1 MFAEI
6 NRSESGNLPAR
17 PITIGENAFQ
27 GKIDRPQGF
36 DTHQFLWVVKGSG
49 RFWASGETRALE
61 QGHGLFTR
69 ANVRHGYESAGG
81 QFHTMW
87 VTFTGAEALLDA
99 YGVGDWMF
107 FAAPDFLSSS
117 TEQLERLCQN
127 AATAMVRSAHTYTW
141 AVELLEALF
150 PRGETLRERVN
161 RFLEQEYARALSLEE
176 IAQSVGMSRFALCH
190 AYAAEAGTT
199 VMNALNQIRVQKA
212 KRFLRYTASQISQI
226 AGCAALRAPATLQK
240 SFERGRAFLPASTAP
255 DLGAK
260 MDVDNRI
267 FSWNCCKVHEVL
279 V

>member
-61 QGHGLFTR
+61 QGRGLFTR

-107 FAAPDFLSSS
+107 FAAPDFLSSA

-226 AGCAALRAPATLQK
+226 GRMCG
-240 SFERGRAFLPASTAP
+240 FESASYFAKEFRKRTGVSPSEYRTGFGREKGRG
-255 DLGAK
+255 
-260 MDVDNRI
+260 
-267 FSWNCCKVHEVL
+267 
-279 V
+279 

>member
-49 RFWASGETRALE
+49 RFWASGETRALG
-61 QGHGLFTR
+61 QGYGLFTR

-141 AVELLEALF
+141 AVELLESAVSARRNAARAGQSLFGAGIRQSAFAGGNCAICGHEPVCALPCICGRGGDHGNERSEPDSRAKGQALF
-150 PRGETLRERVN
+150 ALYGIANFTN
-161 RFLEQEYARALSLEE
+161 R
-176 IAQSVGMSRFALCH
+176 
-190 AYAAEAGTT
+190 
-199 VMNALNQIRVQKA
+199 
-212 KRFLRYTASQISQI
+212 
-226 AGCAALRAPATLQK
+226 
-240 SFERGRAFLPASTAP
+240 
-255 DLGAK
+255 
-260 MDVDNRI
+260 
-267 FSWNCCKVHEVL
+267 
-279 V
+279 

>member
-17 PITIGENAFQ
+17 PITSGENAFQ

-49 RFWASGETRALE
+49 RFWASGETRALG
-61 QGHGLFTR
+61 QGYGLFTR

-107 FAAPDFLSSS
+107 FAAPDFLSSA

-190 AYAAEAGTT
+190 AYAA
-199 VMNALNQIRVQKA
+199 
-212 KRFLRYTASQISQI
+212 
-226 AGCAALRAPATLQK
+226 TL
-240 SFERGRAFLPASTAP
+240 
-255 DLGAK
+255 
-260 MDVDNRI
+260 
-267 FSWNCCKVHEVL
+267 
-279 V
+279 